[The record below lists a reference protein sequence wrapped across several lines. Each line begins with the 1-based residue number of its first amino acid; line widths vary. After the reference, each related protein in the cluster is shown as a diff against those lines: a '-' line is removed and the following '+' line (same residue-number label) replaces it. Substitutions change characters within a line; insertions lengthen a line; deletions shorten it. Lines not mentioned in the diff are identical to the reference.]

1 MKREVKRKMAKVGR
15 KKRDETV
22 RVSYRL
28 NAELEQHMRE
38 YCEAN
43 GLIMSRFL
51 ESALREK
58 LEREDKK

>member
-1 MKREVKRKMAKVGR
+1 MAKVGR

-51 ESALREK
+51 ETALREK
-58 LEREDKK
+58 LERDDKK

>member
-1 MKREVKRKMAKVGR
+1 MKKEVKRMAKVGR

-38 YCEAN
+38 YCEVN

-58 LEREDKK
+58 LEKDDKK

>member
-1 MKREVKRKMAKVGR
+1 MAKVGR

-38 YCEAN
+38 YCEVN

-58 LEREDKK
+58 LEKDDKK

>member
-1 MKREVKRKMAKVGR
+1 MKREERRMAKVGR
-15 KKRDETV
+15 KKKDETV

-28 NAELEQHMRE
+28 NAEVEQHMRE

-58 LEREDKK
+58 LEREDK